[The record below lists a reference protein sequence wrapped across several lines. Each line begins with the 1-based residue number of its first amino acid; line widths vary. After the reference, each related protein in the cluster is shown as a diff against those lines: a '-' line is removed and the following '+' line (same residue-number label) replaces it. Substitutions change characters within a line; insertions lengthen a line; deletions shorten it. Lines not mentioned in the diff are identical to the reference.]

1 MKRKGLIVLSALLL
15 LLSLGACARK
25 ARVIPDNKLADI
37 YAEMFLAD
45 QWLSTNYSY
54 RRVADTT
61 LFYEP
66 IFEKYGYNLAD
77 FNESMRYYVKKPDK
91 YAKILKTAGLKLDAQ
106 AKRLKKVEDYYNNR
120 EKFSPYIPKSFN
132 LETLMSQDTMMSVC
146 VRDIV
151 EAWQVDDS
159 LAVRDSLIVRDSLAV
174 KDALIVQDSLA
185 AKDTLA
191 LEEKLTVM
199 DSQKAKPS
207 VFRPVNRP
215 VDLMKMQNKH

>member
-77 FNESMRYYVKKPDK
+77 FNESMLYYVKKPDK

-159 LAVRDSLIVRDSLAV
+159 LAVRDSLIVRDSMAV
-174 KDALIVQDSLA
+174 KDALIVKDSLA

-207 VFRPVNRP
+207 VFRPVNKS